1 MGGSGLERK
10 IELLRQLLDN
20 FVVQFRPIALLE
32 HRKRRLLA
40 ADFGRKL
47 PLSQPCLAAS
57 RLYVFAELWT
67 KVFQSDDI
75 MDFILSTIKRAN
87 INIINNNINNVH
99 NVVDIVYQ
107 ISICLLIIAFDY
119 FDW

>member
-1 MGGSGLERK
+1 MGGGGLERK

-20 FVVQFRPIALLE
+20 LVVQLRSIALLE

-47 PLSQPCLAAS
+47 PLSQPSLTAS
-57 RLYVFAELWT
+57 QLDVFAELWIQ
-67 KVFQSDDI
+67 VFQSGDI
-75 MDFILSTIKRAN
+75 MDFILSTIKGSN

-99 NVVDIVYQ
+99 NVVDIV
-107 ISICLLIIAFDY
+107 D
-119 FDW
+119 

>member
-1 MGGSGLERK
+1 MGGRGLERK

-40 ADFGRKL
+40 ADFDRKL
-47 PLSQPCLAAS
+47 PLSQPCLTAS
-57 RLYVFAELWT
+57 RLYAFAELWIQ
-67 KVFQSDDI
+67 VFQGSDI
-75 MDFILSTIKRAN
+75 MDFILSTIKGAD

-99 NVVDIVYQ
+99 NVVDIVY
-107 ISICLLIIAFDY
+107 
-119 FDW
+119 

>member
-1 MGGSGLERK
+1 MGGSWIERK

-47 PLSQPCLAAS
+47 PLGQPCLAAS
-57 RLYVFAELWT
+57 ELYAFTELWIQ
-67 KVFQSDDI
+67 VFQGGDI
-75 MDFILSTIKRAN
+75 MDFILSTIKGSN

-99 NVVDIVYQ
+99 NTVDIV
-107 ISICLLIIAFDY
+107 D
-119 FDW
+119 

>member
-1 MGGSGLERK
+1 MGGSGFERK

-20 FVVQFRPIALLE
+20 LVVQLRSIALLE

-47 PLSQPCLAAS
+47 PLGQPCLAAS
-57 RLYVFAELWT
+57 ELYAFTELWIQ
-67 KVFQSDDI
+67 VFQGGDI
-75 MDFILSTIKRAN
+75 MDFILSTIKGSN

-99 NVVDIVYQ
+99 NTVDIV
-107 ISICLLIIAFDY
+107 D
-119 FDW
+119 